1 MPLPMGHT
9 AIGLAT
15 YELSKNNNSKTNCL
29 KLIIFLTILANL
41 PDFDVIFGLLIK
53 CNANAFHRGP
63 THSLIFALIM
73 GFLASRAWKLSS
85 QIPRIRFGVC
95 FLIILSHILA
105 DFFFTSL
112 PVSFFWPI
120 EVSWSSG
127 YSGWGDVLS
136 LVFFKGFQD
145 AGIIIGSA
153 ISIILIRLI
162 KGHGQTLFG
171 FKIRQKRLTSVHPE
185 IRIFVQDQGMRKK

>member
-1 MPLPMGHT
+1 MPLPIGHT

-15 YELSKNNNSKTNCL
+15 YELSNNNNSALNNL
-29 KLIIFLTILANL
+29 KIFIFLTILANM

-53 CNANAFHRGP
+53 WNGNAFHRGP

-73 GFLASRAWKLSS
+73 GFLASRAWKFSS
-85 QIPRIRFGVC
+85 QIPRMSFDIY

-105 DFFFTSL
+105 DLFFTIS

-127 YSGWGDVLS
+127 YSGWSDVLTS
-136 LVFFKGFQD
+136 VFFRGYQD
-145 AGIIIGSA
+145 FVVIIGSA
-153 ISIILIRLI
+153 ILIILIRFMR
-162 KGHGQTLFG
+162 KY
-171 FKIRQKRLTSVHPE
+171 IRQNL
-185 IRIFVQDQGMRKK
+185 IYYKKSF